1 MPLLFEVKEV
11 EATMRPPMVGSAAT
25 SAGALMTPEVEAK
38 AKEKEKESGKLR
50 KTRMAATTPREA
62 RRPSMSNTRS
72 RSFARPIVNK
82 V

>member
-1 MPLLFEVKEV
+1 MPLLFKVKEV

-38 AKEKEKESGKLR
+38 AKEKESGKLR
-50 KTRMAATTPREA
+50 KTRMAATTPKRV
-62 RRPSMSNTRS
+62 RHPSMSNTRS